1 MRIAKP
7 GFTLIES
14 LIVMLILASS
24 MTAAL
29 YLLTTVV
36 FSTQQNLKRTKAV
49 YLAQECTELA
59 RNLRDTAWENFRPWN
74 CAFGNVGSKF
84 ALAPQNSG
92 MINISGACNNM
103 PAAIK
108 INSLS
113 TTNQTIWQEGSQLT
127 PFPILSDAE
136 DTGYTRTLEHVDL
149 DGNAETLDLKCT
161 VNWDFNGRAQSVTAE
176 QTLTNWRKN

>member
-1 MRIAKP
+1 MMKIKQ

-14 LIVMLILASS
+14 LIVMFVLASS

-59 RNLRDTAWENFRPWN
+59 RNLRDTAWLTYRPWN
-74 CAFGNVGSKF
+74 CAFGSDGDEFVLSNAFDATTEV
-84 ALAPQNSG
+84 P
-92 MINISGACNNM
+92 GACNNM
-103 PAAIK
+103 KAAIQ
-108 INSLS
+108 IETVNA
-113 TTNQTIWQEGSQLT
+113 TNTVLKQDGNHVTH
-127 PFPILSDAE
+127 FPILGSAADSL
-136 DTGYTRTLEHVDL
+136 YTRVLRHKEL
-149 DGNAETLDLKCT
+149 GDGADTLDLECEVT
-161 VNWDFNGRAQSVTAE
+161 WEFNGRNQSVTAQ